1 MIYIKYLKDIIIFF
15 ALVIS
20 LFSIRLQQTELK
32 KMKIELENTKN
43 NLFQTNEI
51 VGMMQ
56 NKIDNKNYK

>member
-56 NKIDNKNYK
+56 NKIDNNNYK

>member
-15 ALVIS
+15 ALIIS

-56 NKIDNKNYK
+56 NKIDNNNYK

>member
-1 MIYIKYLKDIIIFF
+1 MIYIQYLKNIIIFF
-15 ALVIS
+15 ALIIS

-32 KMKIELENTKN
+32 KIKIELENTKN

-56 NKIDNKNYK
+56 NKIDNNNYK

>member
-1 MIYIKYLKDIIIFF
+1 MIYIQYLKNIIIFF
-15 ALVIS
+15 ALIIS

-56 NKIDNKNYK
+56 NKIDNNNYK

>member
-1 MIYIKYLKDIIIFF
+1 MIYIKYLKDIVIFF
-15 ALVIS
+15 ALIIS

-32 KMKIELENTKN
+32 KIKIELENTKN

-56 NKIDNKNYK
+56 DKIDNNNYK